1 MVVDGISSVR
11 IWCLHLSGLGF
22 GYSFRCFRIFRALDA
37 FRHPVNQD
45 ASNGVLCVCVC
56 ACVCVCV
63 CFCARTGGHFY
74 SWFPARDILN

>member
-45 ASNGVLCVCVC
+45 ASNGVLCVCVF
-56 ACVCVCV
+56 VC
-63 CFCARTGGHFY
+63 THWWHFY